1 MPSSVNVLQL
11 VISKRFSLTKPKACV
26 ENKIAIYK
34 KKKKKLHQV
43 NNKHFK

>member
-34 KKKKKLHQV
+34 KKKKLHQV

>member
-34 KKKKKLHQV
+34 KKKLHQV